1 MHKMMRRLAFP
12 VAINEAINRKRSSGL
27 AKELF
32 GISFPNPVGLAAGI
46 DPDAKHYNA
55 LKKDGFGFI
64 EIGSITPVP
73 QSGEMPGK
81 GLKNAVERLK
91 NNPPRGI
98 IAANICKNASTLN
111 ENASKDYEKCFA
123 MLYDFV
129 DMFVVNVSSPEVEYL
144 RDLQDVEPLGEIIDR
159 LLSLRMYFDQY
170 KPILVKISPDLTPQV
185 LDDIID
191 CVMSS
196 GIDGIVACNSCKD
209 KEEDQYTK
217 SLSTVRYI
225 VKKTN
230 GTLPVV
236 ATGGIDTPQKALE
249 MLGAGAS
256 LIELCSAYVSRRSIV
271 RKTLRELRKQI
282 QK

>member
-12 VAINEAINRKRSSGL
+12 AAINEAINRKRSSGL
-27 AKELF
+27 TKELF
-32 GISFPNPVGLAAGI
+32 GITFPNPVGLAAGI

-73 QSGEMPGK
+73 QSGKMPGK

-98 IAANICKNASTLN
+98 IAANICRNASTLN
-111 ENASKDYEKCFA
+111 ENAGKDYEKCFA

-129 DMFVVNVSSPEVEYL
+129 DMFVVNVSSPEVDYL
-144 RDLQDVEPLGEIIDR
+144 RDLQDVESLSEIIDK

-170 KPILVKISPDLTPQV
+170 KPILIKISPDLTPQV

-191 CVMSS
+191 CVMIS
-196 GIDGIVACNSCKD
+196 GIDGIVACNSCRNT
-209 KEEDQYTK
+209 EEDQYTK
-217 SLSTVRYI
+217 SLSTVKYI
-225 VKKTN
+225 VKKTG
-230 GTLPVV
+230 GTLPVI
-236 ATGGIDTPQKALE
+236 ATGGIDSPQKALE
-249 MLGAGAS
+249 MLNCGAS
-256 LIELCSAYVSRRSIV
+256 LVELCSAYLSRRSIV